1 MAKSLGVNVPKGAR
15 MDTNAINEMQKKS
28 SAKER
33 LKARA
38 MAKKQAEVVKKL
50 EEEVEKLK
58 RQQEYEKFMRE
69 NPDFDP
75 NNPVFSLDEKQEKS
89 AVRDPNVLSSTQKKR
104 LKKKARKVKAKEKKE
119 VTETK

>member
-1 MAKSLGVNVPKGAR
+1 MGGMGDMLKKMAKSMGVNVPKGAR

-58 RQQEYEKFMRE
+58 RQQEYEKFMIYRDKANQCFAFE
-69 NPDFDP
+69 HNEVPCPKNPLEISKI
-75 NNPVFSLDEKQEKS
+75 PVQG
-89 AVRDPNVLSSTQKKR
+89 
-104 LKKKARKVKAKEKKE
+104 
-119 VTETK
+119 